1 MTVLLARVLTTLHLE
16 DNNLV
21 TLYQWVHNFNY
32 YFGSFYSRGTNCD
45 STLIVYEENLVKF
58 NSLTSLCIFKVVD
71 EELLALF
78 NFELLTVNFYNC
90 VHFFINKRLL
100 REATCVVQMLF

>member
-1 MTVLLARVLTTLHLE
+1 MTFLLARVLTTLHLE

-45 STLIVYEENLVKF
+45 STLIVYEEHLVNYKNGF
-58 NSLTSLCIFKVVD
+58 FRKADDIYRHFSEPQRTKSVAKLLLFY
-71 EELLALF
+71 EL
-78 NFELLTVNFYNC
+78 VC
-90 VHFFINKRLL
+90 V
-100 REATCVVQMLF
+100 CM

>member
-90 VHFFINKRLL
+90 VH
-100 REATCVVQMLF
+100 